1 MLEYSVK
8 AVTPDQ
14 LVSSLIGFLPSVQ
27 EKLVLKSALTG
38 QDWIVFEVNFGRY
51 QRHVAYLQHIRFR
64 QLIREFPFCWTDEL
78 PLACRSQVNSG
89 RLLVCGSGA
98 ECRGKT
104 GSLCQFQIYASCCVS
119 LQS

>member
-14 LVSSLIGFLPSVQ
+14 LVSSLVGFLLSVQ
-27 EKLVLKSALTG
+27 EKLVLKSALTR

-51 QRHVAYLQHIRFR
+51 QRHVAYLQHIQFR
-64 QLIREFPFCWTDEL
+64 QLIREFPSCCADEL

-89 RLLVCGSGA
+89 RLLFCGSGA
-98 ECRGKT
+98 ECRIKE
-104 GSLCQFQIYASCCVS
+104 GSLGQFQIYASCCVL